1 MCQVAE
7 PATLDRLVGEDDLI
21 PEGQSKLLGPDRMTL
36 ATAYKGLVGAD
47 TASTSHSGRYG

>member
-21 PEGQSKLLGPDRMTL
+21 PEGQSKLLGTDRMTL